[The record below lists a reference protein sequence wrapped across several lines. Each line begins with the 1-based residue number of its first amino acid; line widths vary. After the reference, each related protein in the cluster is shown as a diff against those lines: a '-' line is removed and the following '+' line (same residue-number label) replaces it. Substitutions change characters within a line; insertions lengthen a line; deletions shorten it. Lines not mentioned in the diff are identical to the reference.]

1 MTRKRA
7 KSAHAEMA
15 RGAQHTEASGPQIE
29 PRLDT
34 EPIHFCGRR
43 RSDATE
49 FFDWQ
54 IIDEGQSHFRG
65 DDKEAIGFVP
75 IGGKSS
81 LSRCPRRKRETASR

>member
-29 PRLDT
+29 PRLDP

-43 RSDATE
+43 RSDAMDLGHGQG
-49 FFDWQ
+49 FDK
-54 IIDEGQSHFRG
+54 G
-65 DDKEAIGFVP
+65 
-75 IGGKSS
+75 
-81 LSRCPRRKRETASR
+81 

>member
-29 PRLDT
+29 PRLDP

-43 RSDATE
+43 RSDAME

-54 IIDEGQSHFRG
+54 ILDEGQSHFRG

-75 IGGKSS
+75 IGG
-81 LSRCPRRKRETASR
+81 RQQEEFEKRH